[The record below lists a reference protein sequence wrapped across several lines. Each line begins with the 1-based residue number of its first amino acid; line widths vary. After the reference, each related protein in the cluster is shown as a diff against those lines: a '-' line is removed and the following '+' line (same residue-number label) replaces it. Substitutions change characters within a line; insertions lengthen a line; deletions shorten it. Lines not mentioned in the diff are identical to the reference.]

1 MIEVLYGDIYRWD
14 TGRVVRCKADDIEH
28 RIDEIHAYN
37 GTTTNAI
44 VLNTYEIDDWVYAS
58 IPAVVLQKNAKLFIY
73 LVMKVP
79 EGEITFEHE
88 EFEVID
94 RKKPDDY
101 IYEPE
106 ELLQYAKLDAE
117 IKALAEKIEN
127 VESPK
132 GFVKSINN
140 QAPDENGNVEL
151 DLAAGVDEKI
161 REALQEAKDSGEFNG
176 KDGVDGKDGK
186 DGQDGEPG
194 AKGDKGDKGDTGA
207 QGKKGE
213 PGEKGE
219 PGVPGADGKT
229 PVKGTDYFTE
239 ADKQEMVNAV
249 LSALPT
255 AEGVSF

>member
-106 ELLQYAKLDAE
+106 ELLQFAKLDAE
-117 IKALAEKIEN
+117 INALAEKIEN

-140 QAPDENGNVEL
+140 QVPDEDGNVEL
-151 DLAAGVDEKI
+151 FRINKWLI
-161 REALQEAKDSGEFNG
+161 
-176 KDGVDGKDGK
+176 
-186 DGQDGEPG
+186 
-194 AKGDKGDKGDTGA
+194 
-207 QGKKGE
+207 
-213 PGEKGE
+213 
-219 PGVPGADGKT
+219 
-229 PVKGTDYFTE
+229 
-239 ADKQEMVNAV
+239 
-249 LSALPT
+249 
-255 AEGVSF
+255 